1 MKKKLFSIIMI
12 MALIVATAV
21 TSFATSD
28 PFSKEDVE
36 GGTRGVTQTKSA
48 SGYAY
53 RDYDLNDNTLQSTKL
68 RAYGTA
74 NTPSAEAR
82 TYLYNQTS
90 STQYCTSY
98 VEEHYQTPDGTL
110 YGYSSN
116 LGSVSAGNPIVTG
129 ITRHYANMNR
139 MYHHFGSRYNASSAG
154 GANSYSL
161 AVTLIYDVYQ

>member
-1 MKKKLFSIIMI
+1 MKKKLFSIIMLI
-12 MALIVATAV
+12 ALVVATAV

-53 RDYDLNDNTLQSTKL
+53 KNYDLYNTLQSTQL

-74 NTPSAEAR
+74 NTASPEAR

-90 STQYCTSY
+90 YTQYCTSY
-98 VEEHYQTPDGTL
+98 VEEYYQVPGNTM
-110 YGYSSN
+110 YGHNYN
-116 LGSVSAGNPIVTG
+116 NGPVSAGNSIVTG
-129 ITRHYANMNR
+129 ITRYYANMNR